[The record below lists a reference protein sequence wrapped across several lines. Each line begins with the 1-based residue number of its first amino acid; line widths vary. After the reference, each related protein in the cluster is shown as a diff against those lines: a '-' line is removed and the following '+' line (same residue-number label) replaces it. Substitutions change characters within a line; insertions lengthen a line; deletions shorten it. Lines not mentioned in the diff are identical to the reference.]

1 MLLNN
6 SNGIVNISLTWDSP
20 AYARLDHYFVGVSPQ
35 PLNRAENFTSTNT
48 SISLS
53 INSSSV
59 YLINISLSTD
69 MLNGVQFQIGMNLHD
84 IKLICL

>member
-6 SNGIVNISLTWDSP
+6 SSGIVNISLTWDSP
-20 AYARLDHYFVGVSPQ
+20 AYTRLDHYFIAVFPQ

-59 YLINISLSTD
+59 YFINISLCTNMS
-69 MLNGVQFQIGMNLHD
+69 NGVQFLIGMNLHY
-84 IKLICL
+84 IKLLCS